1 MLIKCCVV
9 LLLQS
14 KVKNRLWVL
23 NECVERVPEDYEA
36 AKQLLRYGLHGT
48 DAKVVETV
56 GRGKGPLPF
65 IIKAKDGEFE
75 EDEERKKKLRE
86 LEESLKFTRYYSN
99 CCKTKIYN
107 VQQNHDF
114 FNLQGKSIFVR
125 KIWEFDISEVKI
137 AVIN

>member
-1 MLIKCCVV
+1 MLFI
-9 LLLQS
+9 QS

-86 LEESLKFTRYYSN
+86 LEESLKFTRYY
-99 CCKTKIYN
+99 CKTKIYN
-107 VQQNHDF
+107 VQQNPDF
-114 FNLQGKSIFVR
+114 FNLQGKSKFVR
-125 KIWEFDISEVKI
+125 KIWEFEISGVKI
-137 AVIN
+137 AVFD

>member
-1 MLIKCCVV
+1 M

-56 GRGKGPLPF
+56 GCEKGPLPF
-65 IIKAKDGEFE
+65 IMKTKDDEFE
-75 EDEERKKKLRE
+75 DDEERKNKLRE
-86 LEESLKFTRYYSN
+86 LEESLKFARYY
-99 CCKTKIYN
+99 CKPKI
-107 VQQNHDF
+107 H
-114 FNLQGKSIFVR
+114 QGKYLKFSLGQR
-125 KIWEFDISEVKI
+125 
-137 AVIN
+137 